1 MVNSLDKKWKELVY
15 AASGFG
21 PNFMMVLMG
30 AYFTDAVNPAA
41 LGHGDTFQAIMA
53 GTCFVA
59 PAIFP
64 VLYMIG
70 KIFDGVID
78 IPFAQI
84 TDTLSTKW
92 GHRRPLIAVSFLPM
106 VIAYAMCWTPIGGAS
121 RPVLNTFW
129 IFFWSVIFFA
139 SYTMCLICFYGSL
152 STTCANESQRIRVS
166 GYKSFFDTINYCI
179 VYALVPVLLDAMQI
193 HIDKFALLCLPIMV
207 TILIP
212 LFLVKEGEKY
222 GYPEGPALDRK
233 KVPLLKSFKLTW
245 MNKVYMSWLKVECLT
260 MVGLQMFLV
269 SMNAIMVGSIGFNGA
284 QMAIANTFAFAPV
297 PLMLYL
303 FNKLKQK
310 KGTRFT
316 YRTCLA
322 AFAVGILNLFLAS
335 RYVVGNNNVRVQMIF
350 SIVGG
355 VISSWA
361 IGSFFMM
368 PYLAASSVS
377 STETKLY
384 GINHSAMYFAAEA
397 IATSV
402 VGAVSSSI
410 IYENI
415 KMLFISKPFSKVVY
429 AASQAD
435 AATLLNT
442 TPDMVYNLGTLLV
455 PFIVCVAC
463 VVAIIF
469 SRKMPENFTETCIAR
484 EYKKYDPSL
493 DISAIVQDEQADSG
507 DKGEFV
513 FVQIVLS
520 VLTGFLFGFIW
531 PIFLFKSIT
540 NVSKRRLGFVKG
552 VAAVIIPFVN
562 IPVMLA
568 QHKKIK
574 EIADSRNIKLM
585 GKPIIYVITGI
596 LFPMLPLNIIGLA
609 IMQSDVNRI
618 IEK

>member
-41 LGHGDTFQAIMA
+41 LGHVDTFQAIMS
-53 GTCFVA
+53 GTCFVV
-59 PAIFP
+59 PALFP
-64 VLYMIG
+64 ILYMIG

-84 TDTLSTKW
+84 SDTLSTKW
-92 GHRRPLIAVSFLPM
+92 GRRRPLIAVSFLPM
-106 VIAYAMCWTPIGGAS
+106 VIAYALCWIPIGGAS
-121 RPVLNTFW
+121 RPLLNTIW
-129 IFFWSVIFFA
+129 IFFWSIIFFA
-139 SYTMCLICFYGSL
+139 TYTMCLICFYGSL
-152 STTCANESQRIRVS
+152 STTCANEGQRIRVS
-166 GYKSFFDTINYCI
+166 GYKSFFDTMNYCI
-179 VYALVPVLLDAMQI
+179 VYALVPVLLDSMQI
-193 HIDKFALLCLPIMV
+193 HIDKFALRCLPIML

-212 LFLVKEGEKY
+212 LFLIKEGEKY
-222 GYPEGPALDRK
+222 GYPEGPALDK
-233 KVPLLKSFKLTW
+233 EKVPLIKSFKLTLT
-245 MNKVYMSWLKVECLT
+245 NKVYMSWLKVECLT

-269 SMNAIMVGSIGFNGA
+269 SMNAMMVGSLGFNGA
-284 QMAIANTFAFAPV
+284 QMAIANTCAFAPV

-303 FNKLKQK
+303 FNKLKNK

-322 AFAVGILNLFLAS
+322 AFAVGILNLFFAS
-335 RYVVGNNNVRVQMIF
+335 RYMLGNNNVKLQLII
-350 SIVGG
+350 SIIGG

-429 AASQAD
+429 ATSQIEAAD
-435 AATLLNT
+435 LLNT
-442 TPDMVYNLGTLLV
+442 TPEMVYNLGTLLV
-455 PFIVCVAC
+455 PFIVCLSC
-463 VVAIIF
+463 VIAIIF
-469 SRKMPENFTETCIAR
+469 SRKMPKNFTEDCIAL
-484 EYKKYDPSL
+484 EYKKYNPSL
-493 DISAIVQDEQADSG
+493 DISAVRKDEITVSG

-513 FVQIVLS
+513 FIQVVLS
-520 VLTGFLFGFIW
+520 LITGFLFGFIW

-540 NVSKRRLGFVKG
+540 KVSKRKLGFIKG
-552 VAAVIIPFVN
+552 LIALIIPFAN
-562 IPVMLA
+562 IPVMLL
-568 QHKKIK
+568 QYKKIK
-574 EIADSRNIKLM
+574 EVADAKNIKVF
-585 GKPIIYVITGI
+585 GRPFVYVITGI
-596 LFPMLPLNIIGLA
+596 LFPILPLNIIGLA
-609 IMQSDVNRI
+609 VMQSDLNRI

>member
-1 MVNSLDKKWKELVY
+1 MINSLDKKWKELVY

-41 LGHGDTFQAIMA
+41 LGHVDTFQAIMS
-53 GTCFVA
+53 GTCFVV
-59 PAIFP
+59 PALFP

-84 TDTLSTKW
+84 SDTLSTKW
-92 GHRRPLIAVSFLPM
+92 GRRRPLIAVSFLPM
-106 VIAYAMCWTPIGGAS
+106 VISYAMCWIPVGGAS
-121 RPVLNTFW
+121 GQLLNTIW
-129 IFFWSVIFFA
+129 IFFWSIIFFS

-152 STTCANESQRIRVS
+152 STTCANESQRVRVS

-193 HIDKFALLCLPIMV
+193 HIDKFALMCMPVMV

-222 GYPEGPALDRK
+222 GYPEGPALDRE

-245 MNKVYMSWLKVECLT
+245 TNKVYMSWLKVECLT

-303 FNKLKQK
+303 FNKLKKK

-322 AFAVGILNLFLAS
+322 AFAVGILDLFIAS
-335 RYVVGNNNVRVQMIF
+335 RYVLGNDNAGTQMIF
-350 SIVGG
+350 AIVGG

-415 KMLFISKPFSKVVY
+415 KMLFISKPFSKIVY
-429 AASQAD
+429 ATSQAQ
-435 AATLLNT
+435 AAGMLNT

-455 PFIVCVAC
+455 PFIVCAAC
-463 VVAIIF
+463 IVAIIF
-469 SRKMPENFTETCIAR
+469 SRKMPENFTESCIAR

-493 DISAIVQDEQADSG
+493 DISAIVQDEG
-507 DKGEFV
+507 EGKEDKGEFV

-520 VLTGFLFGFIW
+520 VLTGFIFGFIW
-531 PIFLFKSIT
+531 PVFLFKSIT
-540 NVSKRRLGFVKG
+540 EVSNRRLGFLKG
-552 VAAVIIPFVN
+552 AAAVIIPFAG
-562 IPVMLA
+562 IPVMLS

-574 EIADSRNIKLM
+574 EIADSRNIKLT
-585 GKPIIYVITGI
+585 GRTAVYVITGI
-596 LFPMLPLNIIGLA
+596 LFPVLPLNIIALS
-609 IMQSDVNRI
+609 IMQSDVNKI

>member
-92 GHRRPLIAVSFLPM
+92 GRRRPLIAVSFLPM

-152 STTCANESQRIRVS
+152 STTCVNESQRIRVS

>member
-92 GHRRPLIAVSFLPM
+92 GRRRPLIAVSFLPM

-152 STTCANESQRIRVS
+152 STTCVNESQRIRVS

-245 MNKVYMSWLKVECLT
+245 TNKVYMSWLKVECLT

-335 RYVVGNNNVRVQMIF
+335 RYVVGNNNVMVQMIF

-596 LFPMLPLNIIGLA
+596 LFPVLPLNIIGLA

>member
-92 GHRRPLIAVSFLPM
+92 GRRRPLIAVSFLPM

>member
-1 MVNSLDKKWKELVY
+1 MINSLDKKWKELVY

-41 LGHGDTFQAIMA
+41 LGHVDTFQAIMS
-53 GTCFVA
+53 GTCFVV
-59 PAIFP
+59 PALFP
-64 VLYMIG
+64 ILYMIG

-84 TDTLSTKW
+84 SDTLSTKW
-92 GHRRPLIAVSFLPM
+92 GRRRPLIAVSFLPM
-106 VIAYAMCWTPIGGAS
+106 VISYAMCWIPIGGAS
-121 RPVLNTFW
+121 NPLLNSFW
-129 IFFWSVIFFA
+129 IFFWSIIFFA

-179 VYALVPVLLDAMQI
+179 VYALVPVLLDSMHV
-193 HIDKFALLCLPIMV
+193 HIDKFALFCMPIMV

-222 GYPEGPALDRK
+222 GYPEGPALDKK
-233 KVPLLKSFKLTW
+233 KVPLIKSFKLTLT
-245 MNKVYMSWLKVECLT
+245 NKVYMSWLKVECLT

-269 SMNAIMVGSIGFNGA
+269 SMNAMMVGSLGFNGA

-303 FNKLKQK
+303 FNKLKNK

-322 AFAVGILNLFLAS
+322 AFAVGILNLFIAS
-335 RYVVGNNNVRVQMIF
+335 RYVLGNNNVKLQLI
-350 SIVGG
+350 IAIIGG

-377 STETKLY
+377 TTETKLY
-384 GINHSAMYFAAEA
+384 GINHSAMYFATEA

-429 AASQAD
+429 ATSQVE
-435 AATLLNT
+435 AAGLLGT
-442 TPDMVYNLGTLLV
+442 TPDMVFNLGTLLV
-455 PFIVCVAC
+455 PFIVCISC
-463 VVAIIF
+463 IVAIIL
-469 SRKMPENFTETCIAR
+469 SRKMPENFTEDCIAL

-493 DISAIVQDEQADSG
+493 DISAIKHDEQVLSG

-520 VLTGFLFGFIW
+520 ILTGFLFGFIW
-531 PIFLFKSIT
+531 PVFLFKSIT
-540 NVSKRRLGFVKG
+540 SVSNRKLGFLKG
-552 VAAVIIPFVN
+552 AISVIIPFAS
-562 IPVMLA
+562 IPVMIA

-574 EIADSRNIKLM
+574 EIADSKNIKLL
-585 GKPIIYVITGI
+585 GKPITYVITGI
-596 LFPMLPLNIIGLA
+596 LFPILPLNIVGLS

-618 IEK
+618 LEK

>member
-92 GHRRPLIAVSFLPM
+92 GRRRPLIAVSFLPM

-245 MNKVYMSWLKVECLT
+245 TNKVYMSWLKVECLT

>member
-92 GHRRPLIAVSFLPM
+92 GRRRPLIAVSFLPM

-245 MNKVYMSWLKVECLT
+245 TNKVYMSWLKVECLT

-596 LFPMLPLNIIGLA
+596 LFPVLPLNIIGLA